1 VAQIRTPVP
10 PAGDDDTELLAVVT
24 PARRAPATRLTVIG
38 AAILGLAVV
47 AGIIVSVLTMSDES
61 ARPVPQAPL
70 TPISIP
76 ARTVTTT
83 PQASTSDAQPAP
95 SYAPLPPITATAQ
108 TMTTAPLLPVAP
120 TDGSRVRD
128 RLHDLFPRLFPE
140 TP

>member
-1 VAQIRTPVP
+1 LSVAQIRTPVP
-10 PAGDDDTELLAVVT
+10 PAKLA
-24 PARRAPATRLTVIG
+24 VIG

-76 ARTVTTT
+76 ARTAATT

-95 SYAPLPPITATAQ
+95 SYAPLPPITATVQ

-120 TDGSRVRD
+120 TDGARVRD
-128 RLHDLFPRLFPE
+128 RLHELFPRLFPE
-140 TP
+140 NP